1 MNYKKLLRVYCSNFV
16 NSFDKKLLIS
26 FLNKLDYALENCC
39 CLILKLEVKNIWKT
53 VFKISKLMESKI
65 FKFYWNW
72 KYTK

>member
-26 FLNKLDYALENCC
+26 FLNKLDYELEYCC